1 MPMTSACPGCAHEEA
16 CGHADVTHCANREPI
31 EGREGSPE
39 AAIPGTP
46 GCSCN
51 GLRDAIAA
59 RDRYRAKA
67 LRLACLRRFA
77 LYNPPLA
84 DCIACL
90 LCDDQ
95 YCDAVLMEVDG

>member
-16 CGHADVTHCANREPI
+16 CGHADVTHCANREPV
-31 EGREGSPE
+31 EGREGIPE

-67 LRLACLRRFA
+67 LDAACRAR
-77 LYNPPLA
+77 
-84 DCIACL
+84 IAGGAPCMREG
-90 LCDDQ
+90 CPDRHG
-95 YCDAVLMEVDG
+95 YCGDVIREVDG